1 MQNPGNALSAHSM
14 PRFIVL
20 ERDILMPMELQR
32 DPNAFS
38 LGHQRIKYGQ
48 HPTSGCCP
56 DWHTRRDRSG
66 HREVLGRQ
74 PLGTIAGLPGF
85 PGALP
90 QGHPVGPSSTPP

>member
-20 ERDILMPMELQR
+20 ERDILMPIELQR

-56 DWHTRRDRSG
+56 DWHTAETDRDTGKCWGGS
-66 HREVLGRQ
+66 
-74 PLGTIAGLPGF
+74 P
-85 PGALP
+85 
-90 QGHPVGPSSTPP
+90 